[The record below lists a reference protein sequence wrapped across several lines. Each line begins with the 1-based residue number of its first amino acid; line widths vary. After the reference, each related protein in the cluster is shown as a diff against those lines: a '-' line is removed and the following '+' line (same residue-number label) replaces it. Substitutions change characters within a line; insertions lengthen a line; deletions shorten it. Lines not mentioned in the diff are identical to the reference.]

1 MGGRGRGG
9 FIKQLVRMQ
18 HLFADESLGHG
29 AGIAI
34 AWPWVLKDET
44 LMNRV
49 TRVSTDSAVAN
60 EQP

>member
-1 MGGRGRGG
+1 
-9 FIKQLVRMQ
+9 MQ

-34 AWPWVLKDET
+34 AWPWVVKDET

-60 EQP
+60 EQPWVCLSYIVKSCN